1 MENDFIFCPRC
12 ATRLE
17 MRTFGHEKRLVCPAC
32 HFVHFRDP
40 KVAVIA
46 LITCE
51 QQVLLSLRSIEPQKG
66 KWAIPGGYMD
76 AGEMPEEALRREM
89 REEMALELGEVT
101 FHSFLPMANGRG
113 IVLVFTATP
122 ASLRCEALAGYDDV
136 SEVRWF
142 GRDALP
148 PPEQLA
154 FDTTPHLL
162 EIWRSGK
169 K

>member
-1 MENDFIFCPRC
+1 MGNDFTFCPRC

-17 MRTFGHEKRLVCPAC
+17 VRTFGHEQRTICPAC
-32 HFVHFRDP
+32 DFVHFRDP

-46 LITCE
+46 LITCD
-51 QQVLLSLRSIEPQKG
+51 QQVLLSRRGVEPQKG

-89 REEMALELGEVT
+89 REEMALELGEVD
-101 FHSFLPMANGRG
+101 FRSFLPMANGRG
-113 IVLVFTATP
+113 IVLVFAAMP
-122 ASLRCEALAGYDDV
+122 ASQRCDVLAAYDDV

-142 GRDALP
+142 SRDTLP
-148 PPEQLA
+148 KAEELA

-162 EIWRSGK
+162 EIWRSERK
-169 K
+169 

>member
-1 MENDFIFCPRC
+1 MESDFVFCPRC

-17 MRTFGHEKRLVCPAC
+17 IRPIGHELRPVCPSC

-46 LITCE
+46 LITWN
-51 QQVLLSLRSIEPQKG
+51 QQVLLSLRGVEPQKG
-66 KWAIPGGYMD
+66 KWSIPGGYMD
-76 AGEMPEEALRREM
+76 AGEMPEAALRREM
-89 REEMALELGEVT
+89 REEMALELGEVN

-122 ASLRCEALAGYDDV
+122 ASRRCEALPAYDDV

-142 GRDALP
+142 GRDRLP
-148 PPEQLA
+148 PPEELA

-162 EIWRSGK
+162 EIWRLGRE
-169 K
+169 

>member
-1 MENDFIFCPRC
+1 MENDFTFCPRC

-17 MRTFGHEKRLVCPAC
+17 VRIFGHEQRSICPAC
-32 HFVHFRDP
+32 GFVHFRDP

-46 LITCE
+46 LITCD
-51 QQVLLSLRSIEPQKG
+51 QQVLLSRRGVEPQKG

-89 REEMALELGEVT
+89 REEMRLELGEVG
-101 FHSFLPMANGRG
+101 FHSFLPMANKRG
-113 IVLVFTATP
+113 IVLVFAATP
-122 ASLRCEALAGYDDV
+122 ASQHCEALAAYDDV

-142 GRDALP
+142 GRDSLP
-148 PPEQLA
+148 QPDQLA

-162 EIWRSGK
+162 EIWRREV
-169 K
+169 